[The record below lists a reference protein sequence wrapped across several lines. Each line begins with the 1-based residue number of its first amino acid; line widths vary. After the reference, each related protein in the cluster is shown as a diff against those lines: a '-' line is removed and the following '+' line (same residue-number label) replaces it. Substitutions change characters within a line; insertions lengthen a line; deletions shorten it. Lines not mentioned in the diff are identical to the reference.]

1 VGVDDRTPGR
11 TPLIVAQPRASAE
24 AVDLLVGVPGGTPVI
39 AQQLT
44 SLTAA
49 GLTLARPRRS
59 LALTLTDY
67 LSLTKP
73 RIMLLLLITEISALV
88 TAAHGHLQFGLAL
101 TAVAGGALSAG
112 GAAAVNCWYD
122 RDIDTVM
129 SRTCQR
135 PVPAGRIPASHA
147 LAFGCFLG
155 LAGFVVL
162 AIGANLLAATLA
174 LGGGV
179 FYAVVYT
186 MWLKRSFIQNIV
198 IGGAAGAIP
207 PLVGWAAVT
216 HGLSPL
222 ALVLFAIIFC
232 WTPPHFWALA
242 LLLRREYARAGVP
255 MLPAV
260 RGEAATRRAI
270 VIYAGLLFGVSLVPA
285 VWLGTVYLV
294 SGAIL
299 GLIFVG
305 LSLATLSDGS
315 RRSAAILFHYSVAYL
330 GLLFVALALTASL
343 A

>member
-1 VGVDDRTPGR
+1 VTQVH
-11 TPLIVAQPRASAE
+11 ASAPP
-24 AVDLLVGVPGGTPVI
+24 ADLLAGVPVGTAVPGVSWTG
-39 AQQLT
+39 A
-44 SLTAA
+44 SV
-49 GLTLARPRRS
+49 RRVV
-59 LALTLTDY
+59 ADY

-73 RIMLLLLITEISALV
+73 RIMLLLLITEMSAMV
-88 TAAHGHLQFGLAL
+88 TAAHGHLRLGLAL
-101 TAVAGGALSAG
+101 AALAGGALSAG

-122 RDIDTVM
+122 RDIDSVM

-135 PVPAGRIPASHA
+135 PLPAGRIPAGHA
-147 LAFGCFLG
+147 LAFGCLLE

-162 AIGANLLAATLA
+162 ALGTNPVAATLA

-186 MWLKRSFIQNIV
+186 MWLKRSFIQNTV

-216 HGLSPL
+216 HGLSAL
-222 ALVLFAIIFC
+222 ALVLFAVIFC

-260 RGEAATRRAI
+260 RGEEATRRAI
-270 VIYAGLLFGVSLVPA
+270 VLYSGILFGVSLVPA
-285 VWLGTVYLV
+285 FWLGTGYLV
-294 SGAIL
+294 SAGIL
-299 GLIFVG
+299 GLVFVG
-305 LSLATLSDGS
+305 LSLGTLRDRG

-330 GLLFVALALTASL
+330 GLLFMALALTASL
-343 A
+343 G

>member
-1 VGVDDRTPGR
+1 M
-11 TPLIVAQPRASAE
+11 AQPRVSAE
-24 AVDLLVGVPGGTPVI
+24 AVDLVVGVPDGTPVI

-44 SLTAA
+44 TLAAA
-49 GLTLARPRRS
+49 GLTVARPRPS
-59 LALTLTDY
+59 LTRTLTDY

-88 TAAHGHLQFGLAL
+88 VAAHGRLQLGLVL
-101 TAVAGGALSAG
+101 TAMAGGALSAG

-122 RDIDTVM
+122 RDIDLVM

-135 PVPAGRIPASHA
+135 PLPAGRIPPSHA
-147 LAFGCFLG
+147 LAFGCLLG

-162 AIGANLLAATLA
+162 ALGANLVAASLA

-242 LLLRREYARAGVP
+242 LLIRREYVRAGVP

-260 RGEAATRRAI
+260 RGDVATRRAI
-270 VIYAGLLFGVSLVPA
+270 VLYSVLLFGISLVPTI
-285 VWLGTVYLV
+285 WLGTAYLV
-294 SGAIL
+294 SGGIL
-299 GLIFVG
+299 GLVFVG
-305 LSLATLSDGS
+305 LSLVTFRDGG

-330 GLLFVALALTASL
+330 GLLFVTMALTATL